1 MMNLKVPSDE
11 LIRDIV
17 VIWKECCEF
26 SKNTGLDMDSDFIL
40 CGVFDE
46 LSCGAIGCALYQ
58 QEKKDYLRL
67 FDCGFHKAIYDKIM
81 SIYDVNKHKYNNTF
95 NYVEVVSKELGL

>member
-17 VIWKECCEF
+17 VIWKECLEF
-26 SKNTGLDMDSDFIL
+26 SKNTGLDMDSTFIL
-40 CGVFDE
+40 CGILGE
-46 LSCGAIGCALYQ
+46 LSDGAIECPLYQ

>member
-1 MMNLKVPSDE
+1 MINLKVPSDE
-11 LIRDIV
+11 LIKDIV

-26 SKNTGLDMDSDFIL
+26 SKKIELDMDSDFIL
-40 CGVFDE
+40 SGIFSE
-46 LSCGAIGCALYQ
+46 LSDGAIECPLYQ
-58 QEKKDYLRL
+58 QEKRDYLRL

-81 SIYDVNKHKYNNTF
+81 GIYNVNKHKYNNTL

>member
-1 MMNLKVPSDE
+1 MINLKIPSDE
-11 LIRDIV
+11 LIKDIV

-40 CGVFDE
+40 IGLFSE
-46 LSCGAIGCALYQ
+46 LSDFAIECTLYQ
-58 QEKKDYLRL
+58 QEKEEYNRL
-67 FDCGFHKAIYDKIM
+67 FGCGFHKAIYDKIM
-81 SIYDVNKHKYNNTF
+81 SIYDVNKHKYNNTL